1 MSVSFL
7 GCKLTFRRISDILVS
22 ITKKPIPEH
31 QRALILEIQVDD
43 QSDAEEVEVPYVM
56 VKLK

>member
-1 MSVSFL
+1 MIFL
-7 GCKLTFRRISDILVS
+7 ADFICRISDILVS

-43 QSDAEEVEVPYVM
+43 QSDNEEVEVPYVM

>member
-1 MSVSFL
+1 L
-7 GCKLTFRRISDILVS
+7 ES
-22 ITKKPIPEH
+22 ITKKPIPAH

-43 QSDAEEVEVPYVM
+43 QSDNDEVEVPYVM